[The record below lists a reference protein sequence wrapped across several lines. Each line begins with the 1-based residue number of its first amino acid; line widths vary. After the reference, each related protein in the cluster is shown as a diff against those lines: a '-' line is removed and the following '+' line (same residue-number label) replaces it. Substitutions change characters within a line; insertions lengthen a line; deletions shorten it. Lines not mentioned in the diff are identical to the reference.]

1 MKNLI
6 ISFVITLLI
15 FVGLGISNF
24 NSEKEVVS
32 NNNTTNAKTSSNAVE
47 GKRLASWD

>member
-6 ISFVITLLI
+6 ISFVITVVI

-24 NSEKEVVS
+24 SSEKEVIS
-32 NNNTTNAKTSSNAVE
+32 NQVITTIKTNSNAAE

>member
-6 ISFVITLLI
+6 ISFVITVVI

-24 NSEKEVVS
+24 SSEKEAVS
-32 NNNTTNAKTSSNAVE
+32 NNNITNLKTNSNAVE